1 MQEIKFKGNE
11 AFRAVAQMS
20 RIFESLEADKHY
32 TLTLKEYRPRR
43 SLEANGYFWILV
55 DKLAERVHESKE
67 DIYKGYIKQI
77 GGNNYMMTL
86 EDRAVEGL
94 CKHWQSKGIG
104 WVTDVLPNM
113 KYPKCKNVI
122 LYYGSSEYDTE
133 QMSRLIDLAVQ
144 DCKALG
150 IETLDDIKLNALIEE
165 WGEKS

>member
-20 RIFESLEADKHY
+20 RIFESLEPDKSY

-43 SLEANGYFWILV
+43 SLEANSYFWILV

-67 DIYKGYIKQI
+67 DIYKGYVKQI

-94 CKHWQSKGIG
+94 CKHWQSRGIG
-104 WVTDVLPNM
+104 WVTDVLPNK
-113 KYPKCKNVI
+113 KYPRCKNVV

-150 IETLDDIKLNALIEE
+150 IETLDDIKINALIEE
-165 WGEKS
+165 WEVK